1 MRTFGRRDGGDGGDD
16 DGGGA
21 AAAAPGEKPAGFF
34 DGLFGG
40 KRDKESAAEAAALD
54 SRLSEFDSFVPSPAW
69 LRARNRWQLARM
81 LLANPCLRH
90 YRYHRLSSYDLPPV
104 NNPYARFRQKLASRL
119 SETDRSL
126 AQTRDGCVPAL
137 KALPATLK
145 GLPRK
150 AQEGGRALADK
161 ARACPAPAMRAASE
175 TADELKARAR
185 AVPPAAKE
193 AADVTVTVTKAAV
206 DELAGAAKQGVADAK
221 SLLERTKKQE

>member
-21 AAAAPGEKPAGFF
+21 DPPAEKPAGLFG
-34 DGLFGG
+34 GLFGG
-40 KRDKESAAEAAALD
+40 KRAAADKEAEAAALD
-54 SRLSEFDSFVPSPAW
+54 SQLSQFDSFAPSPAW

-104 NNPYARFRQKLASRL
+104 NNPYARFRQKLARRL

-185 AVPPAAKE
+185 AVPAAAKE

-206 DELAGAAKQGVADAK
+206 DELAGAAKQGVSEAK
-221 SLLERTKKQE
+221 GLLERTKKQE